1 MKITTAKLLFSIL
14 LSAPIASAFAT
25 EPTVQ
30 PATIAITT
38 LSVTVTPENAPP
50 NTPRAIT
57 VRAPGGFYC
66 LPLFG
71 ALSSTAVADA
81 NLITITFPNFA
92 SGYVFSTP
100 PANAPCPAIVAS
112 IEQTFNYT
120 PNAAGVINVRVQQ
133 PDGPL
138 TGRAS
143 VLTSLPGA
151 TRALADVSGMYY
163 DSATNGSGVAIHHN
177 VQGLKSPVFG
187 AWFAYDAAG
196 RARWLTIQET
206 RWETTDILVGNLYE
220 TKANAGQCPTATP
233 LCIAPF
239 SSVQKIGT
247 VRINFFILRPLDDVI
262 RATEVRAI
270 GLDGNTLFSTNVYK
284 LAL

>member
-1 MKITTAKLLFSIL
+1 MKITTAKLFFLIF
-14 LSAPIASAFAT
+14 LSASITSAFAT
-25 EPTVQ
+25 Q

-50 NTPRAIT
+50 NTPRVIT

-71 ALSSTAVADA
+71 ALSSANVADA
-81 NLITITFPNFA
+81 NLINITFPNFA
-92 SGYVFSTP
+92 PGYVFSTP
-100 PANAPCPAIVAS
+100 PAIAPCPAIVAS
-112 IEQTFNYT
+112 IEQTFSYT
-120 PNAAGVINVRVQQ
+120 PSATGVINVRVSQ

-138 TGRAS
+138 TGRTS
-143 VLTSLPGA
+143 ILTSPAGA

-163 DSATNGSGVAIHHN
+163 NSETNGSGLAIHHN
-177 VQGLKSPVFG
+177 VQGAKSELFG
-187 AWFAYDAAG
+187 AWFAYDNAG
-196 RARWLTIQET
+196 RPRWLTIQET

-233 LCIAPF
+233 LCIAPL
-239 SSVQKIGT
+239 SSIQKIGT
-247 VRINFFILRPLDDVI
+247 VRINFFILRPLDDVF

-270 GLDGNTLFSTNVYK
+270 GLDGSTLFSTNVFK